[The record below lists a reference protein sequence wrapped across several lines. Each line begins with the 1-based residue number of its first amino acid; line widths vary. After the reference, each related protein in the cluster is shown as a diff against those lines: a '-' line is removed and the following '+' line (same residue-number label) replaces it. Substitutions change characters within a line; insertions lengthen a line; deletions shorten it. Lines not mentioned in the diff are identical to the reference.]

1 MDSKTASSFSS
12 PSWSSCVDGDAIC
25 RTEEGFGE
33 VTLGEVTL
41 EEVSRVLF

>member
-1 MDSKTASSFSS
+1 MVM
-12 PSWSSCVDGDAIC
+12 PVC

-41 EEVSRVLF
+41 EEVSRVPF